1 MQKNL
6 KKLNQIMRSP
16 YLCDMYLKRQRSMMT
31 QKEIARANLEAYN
44 DLRLSSTNEA
54 GQQNLIITLL
64 ESIN

>member
-16 YLCDMYLKRQRSMMT
+16 YLCDMYVKRQRSMMT

-54 GQQNLIITLL
+54 G
-64 ESIN
+64 